1 MMRLILVLALFL
13 SSLVASPAAVAAPSV
28 ASAQRDV
35 DRLRTLAAE
44 KYEAANEANIRIKQ
58 LEKESSALVAK
69 EALLKEHLAKVQS
82 QEAYAL
88 SAVRVYKS
96 LGVF

>member
-1 MMRLILVLALFL
+1 MPIITVLALFL
-13 SSLVASPAAVAAPSV
+13 SLIVTVPSAVAAPSV

-58 LEKESSALVAK
+58 LQKESVTLQAR
-69 EALLKEHLAKVQS
+69 EAVLKKQLDASSEVLARIAISKFQ
-82 QEAYAL
+82 
-88 SAVRVYKS
+88 
-96 LGVF
+96 GHGF